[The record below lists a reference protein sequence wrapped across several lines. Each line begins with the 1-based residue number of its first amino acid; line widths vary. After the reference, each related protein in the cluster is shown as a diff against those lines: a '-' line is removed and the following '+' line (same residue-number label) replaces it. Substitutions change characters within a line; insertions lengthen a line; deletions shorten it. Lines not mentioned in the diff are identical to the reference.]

1 MTSKSSKAPAASTA
15 SDAPAP
21 TRTGDG
27 RLTTAAFRQTH
38 RTVLLR
44 FLPRRDEAARAA
56 AYDLGR
62 QAYVSGIS
70 LLEVCRTHGE
80 AVDDVLGSSREEERV
95 ELVSAGA
102 ELLLDLVAAYDMTHP
117 GPDAATP
124 SA

>member
-1 MTSKSSKAPAASTA
+1 MTPQPPTPPRTPTAAAPSGA
-15 SDAPAP
+15 
-21 TRTGDG
+21 GDG

-62 QAYVSGIS
+62 RAYVSGIS

-80 AVDDVLGSSREEERV
+80 AVIDVLASSRDDERMEV
-95 ELVSAGA
+95 LSTGT